1 MQPPNLPGSPGHSN
15 RDVKGIKHPLS
26 PARDGRR
33 GGEGRGATSHVRL
46 PSPSQI
52 PPAHSSFPRTVV
64 VFELLVPG
72 SDRWAWGQVTT
83 QRCLST
89 PWAPSSWC
97 WLTPLLLNGGKK
109 RAGAGVKGQITSF
122 GSEGGFKTALPSLYS
137 PDGVTLQ
144 GEG

>member
-1 MQPPNLPGSPGHSN
+1 M
-15 RDVKGIKHPLS
+15 
-26 PARDGRR
+26 
-33 GGEGRGATSHVRL
+33 
-46 PSPSQI
+46 
-52 PPAHSSFPRTVV
+52 

-97 WLTPLLLNGGKK
+97 WLAPLLLNGGKK